1 MLALVPE
8 EILVHVE
15 TRDEVRSWLAEHAAD
30 SPSIWLVTWRR
41 LTGRPAPSYDDIV
54 EEALCFGWIDSTAR
68 TFDDERSGLRL
79 APRKK
84 GSGWA
89 RTNKVRVEA
98 LERDGRMTEAG
109 RAVIE
114 RARQDGSWT
123 LLDEVEDLL
132 VPDDL
137 AAELAARPGATDNFE
152 AFPRGIRRSIL
163 EWIVQA
169 KRPDTRRRRVEET
182 VVRAERNERANQ
194 WVPKEKR

>member
-1 MLALVPE
+1 VPE

-15 TRDEVRSWLAEHAAD
+15 TREELRSWLSAHAAD
-30 SPSIWLVTWRR
+30 SPSVWLVTWRR
-41 LTGRPAPSYDDIV
+41 GTGRPAPSYDDVV

-89 RTNKVRVEA
+89 RTNKTRLER
-98 LERDGRMTEAG
+98 LERDGLLTEAG
-109 RAVIE
+109 RMVVE
-114 RARQDGSWT
+114 RAKQDGSWS
-123 LLDEVEDLL
+123 LLDEVENLA

-137 AAELAARPGATDNFE
+137 AAELGARPPARENFD
-152 AFPRGIRRSIL
+152 AFPRGIRRGIL

-169 KRPDTRRRRVEET
+169 KRAETRRRRVEET
-182 VVRAERNERANQ
+182 AVLAQRNERANQ
-194 WVPKEKR
+194 WTPKEKR

>member
-1 MLALVPE
+1 MPE

-15 TRDEVRSWLAEHAAD
+15 TRAELRSWLAAHAAD

-41 LTGRPAPSYDDIV
+41 ATGRPAPSYDEVV

-89 RTNKVRVEA
+89 RTNKARIER
-98 LERDGRMTEAG
+98 LERDGRLTDAG

-123 LLDEVEDLL
+123 LLDEVENLS

-137 AAELAARPGATDNFE
+137 AAELAARPPAREKFD
-152 AFPRGIRRSIL
+152 AFPRGIRRGIL

-169 KRPDTRRRRVEET
+169 KRHETRRRRVEET
-182 VVRAERNERANQ
+182 AVLAQRNERANQ
-194 WVPKEKR
+194 WTPKDKR

>member
-1 MLALVPE
+1 VPE

-15 TRDEVRSWLAEHAAD
+15 TREELRSWLTAHAAD

-41 LTGRPAPSYDDIV
+41 GTGRPAPSYDDVV

-89 RTNKVRVEA
+89 RTNKTRLER
-98 LERDGRMTEAG
+98 LERDGLLTEAG
-109 RAVIE
+109 RIVVE
-114 RARQDGSWT
+114 RAKQDGSWT
-123 LLDEVEDLL
+123 MLDEVENLT

-137 AAELAARPGATDNFE
+137 GAELAARPPARENFD
-152 AFPRGIRRSIL
+152 AFPRGIRRGIL

-169 KRPDTRRRRVEET
+169 KRAETRGRRVEET
-182 VVRAERNERANQ
+182 AVLAQRNERANQ
-194 WVPKEKR
+194 WTPKEKR

>member
-1 MLALVPE
+1 VPE

-15 TRDEVRSWLAEHAAD
+15 TREELRSWLTAHAAD

-41 LTGRPAPSYDDIV
+41 GTGRPAPSYDDVV

-89 RTNKVRVEA
+89 RTNKTRLA
-98 LERDGRMTEAG
+98 RLERDGLLTEAG
-109 RAVIE
+109 RIVVE
-114 RARQDGSWT
+114 RAKQDGSWT
-123 LLDEVEDLL
+123 MLDEVENLT

-137 AAELAARPGATDNFE
+137 GAELAARPPARENFD
-152 AFPRGIRRSIL
+152 AFPRGIRRGIL

-169 KRPDTRRRRVEET
+169 KRAETRGRRVEET
-182 VVRAERNERANQ
+182 AVLAQRNERANQ
-194 WVPKEKR
+194 WTPKEKR